1 MNHASF
7 TVKTSKLLL
16 ELKKMTKS
24 IGPLSKWNRYTELEL
39 TITDGLLT
47 LVIPGVRIEL
57 KCKTNSTAKATLG
70 LYYFRD
76 IINTWNKLEVECIIY
91 DEAIKMGITTVR
103 AQTTFFETDSILRS
117 IDLPINYSDLHLL
130 QLENKGFT
138 TEEIGFNKLEHQ
150 IYVAKRNLKVNIKNT
165 IDILKVYGVKI
176 KEIEEL
182 VQKKIDVK

>member
-1 MNHASF
+1 MNQASF
-7 TVKTSKLLL
+7 TIKTSKLLL

-24 IGPLSKWNRYTELEL
+24 LGSISKWNRYTVLEL

-47 LVIPGVRIEL
+47 LVIPGVRVEL
-57 KCKTNSTAKATLG
+57 KCETTSTAKASLG

-76 IINTWNKLEVECIIY
+76 IINTWNKPEVECFIY
-91 DEAIKMGITTVR
+91 DNSIKMGITTVR

-130 QLENKGFT
+130 RLEQKGFT
-138 TEEIGFNKLEHQ
+138 PEEIDFNQLEYDLR
-150 IYVAKRNLKVNIKNT
+150 IAKRTLKRNIIKVKE
-165 IDILKVYGVKI
+165 LLSVYGVTK

-182 VQKKIDVK
+182 LQKKINK